1 MAGADMAPRRLDGEL
16 ALVTGA
22 GRGTG
27 RAIAADAA
35 EVCGR
40 FAVKA
45 GLGVRGLHPAHC
57 VDAGRASSD
66 RKLCDGFAWSYA
78 TPSKDG
84 EAA

>member
-1 MAGADMAPRRLDGEL
+1 MAPRRLDGEV
-16 ALVTGA
+16 ALVTDA

-27 RAIAADAA
+27 RAIAAGAA

-45 GLGVRGLHPAHC
+45 GLGVGRGLHPPHR

-66 RKLCDGFAWSYA
+66 RKLCDGFAWSCA